1 MPKQQEEHIKAMIR
15 RVKNRVETDKDSE
28 TQKYEANL
36 YKFGILIPE
45 IKAYSIVLSDSLKLK
60 VNYILEKAKEREYML
75 EKLKLAT
82 ESVENFLR
90 KSSVVQHSIN
100 NPTNISI
107 EFQGGELDSD
117 SPSEENLDTAL
128 EKTQQAQIKPY
139 ELMSS
144 IIQELP
150 KYNVNIEQTR
160 EAPLSSKSQYDEF
173 QKVIQVLK
181 KASASLPILNYDIVD
196 CLQPAFD
203 QFKNLLRR
211 LNTVLEKSKRLGFYQ
226 RGFLDISLDVIQ
238 KFLKN
243 LKDSFSTIETAS
255 TVEANSEELKKIC
268 KNLEIVEKAVRDSI
282 PLLFTFLEESSDDV
296 ADNKEEE
303 EEAMKDSSAVL
314 QSSTSRASER
324 QKVKKKVQTKVMQEK
339 SHKVR

>member
-107 EFQGGELDSD
+107 EF
-117 SPSEENLDTAL
+117 
-128 EKTQQAQIKPY
+128 
-139 ELMSS
+139 
-144 IIQELP
+144 
-150 KYNVNIEQTR
+150 
-160 EAPLSSKSQYDEF
+160 
-173 QKVIQVLK
+173 
-181 KASASLPILNYDIVD
+181 
-196 CLQPAFD
+196 
-203 QFKNLLRR
+203 
-211 LNTVLEKSKRLGFYQ
+211 
-226 RGFLDISLDVIQ
+226 
-238 KFLKN
+238 
-243 LKDSFSTIETAS
+243 
-255 TVEANSEELKKIC
+255 
-268 KNLEIVEKAVRDSI
+268 
-282 PLLFTFLEESSDDV
+282 
-296 ADNKEEE
+296 
-303 EEAMKDSSAVL
+303 
-314 QSSTSRASER
+314 
-324 QKVKKKVQTKVMQEK
+324 
-339 SHKVR
+339 